1 MFNFTEVVNS
11 NVQCALSELDNQDP
25 NDSCTVLSSCSR
37 TIAINC
43 GKFGH
48 ILIRSVCSV
57 NSRF

>member
-11 NVQCALSELDNQDP
+11 NVRCALSELDNLDP
-25 NDSCTVLSSCSR
+25 NDSCTVLSYMQQKLL
-37 TIAINC
+37 AINC

-48 ILIRSVCSV
+48 TLIIYSV